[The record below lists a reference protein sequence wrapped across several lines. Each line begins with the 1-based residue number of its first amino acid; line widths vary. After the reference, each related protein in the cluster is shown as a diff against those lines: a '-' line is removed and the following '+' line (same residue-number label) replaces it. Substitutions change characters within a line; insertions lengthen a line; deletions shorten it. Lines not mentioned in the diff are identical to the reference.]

1 MMILRLVLA
10 IIISTY
16 VAAQSV
22 STTTSLV
29 TYIFGDSLTEVG
41 NNNYMQYSL
50 ARSDFPWYGI
60 DFSGGKATGR
70 FTNGRTIGDIISTKL
85 GIPSPPPYLS
95 LSRND
100 DAFLNGIN
108 YASGG
113 AGILNETGLY
123 FIQRLTFDDQIN
135 CFKKTKEI
143 IRAKIGDSAANKHV
157 NDAMYFIGLGS
168 NDYVNNFLQPFMA
181 DGQQYTHD
189 EFVELLTS
197 TLSNQLTTVYKLGGR
212 KVIFHGLGPLGCI
225 PSQRV
230 KSKTGMC
237 LKRVNEWV
245 MEFNTRT
252 QKLLEDL
259 NKRLPGAKFA
269 FADTYPAVLDLI
281 NNPDHYGFKVANTSC
296 CNVDTSVG
304 GLCLPNSKMCKNR
317 KDFVFWDAFH
327 PSDSANQILADH
339 LFSSLLASSPSPS
352 PAHAPKSP
360 SA

>member
-1 MMILRLVLA
+1 MMIIRLA
-10 IIISTY
+10 IASVISAY
-16 VAAQSV
+16 VAAAQSA
-22 STTTSLV
+22 STPPPLV

-41 NNNYMQYSL
+41 NNNYLKYSL
-50 ARSDFPWYGI
+50 ARSDFPWYGV
-60 DFSGGKATGR
+60 DFSGGQATGR

-85 GIPSPPPYLS
+85 GIKSPPPYLS

-100 DAFLNGIN
+100 DAFLDGIN

-135 CFKKTKEI
+135 CFKKTKEV
-143 IRAKIGDSAANKHV
+143 IRAKIGNKATNKHV

-189 EFVELLTS
+189 DFVELLTS
-197 TLSNQLTTVYKLGGR
+197 TLHNQLTIIYKLGAR

-230 KSKTGMC
+230 KSKSGTC

-245 MEFNTRT
+245 MNFNIRT
-252 QKLLEDL
+252 KNVLEDL
-259 NKRLPGAKFA
+259 NKSLPEAKFA
-269 FADTYPAVLDLI
+269 FADTYPHVLDLI
-281 NNPDHYGFKVANTSC
+281 NNPTRYGFKVANTSC

-327 PSDSANQILADH
+327 PSDSANQILADR
-339 LFSSLLASSPSPS
+339 LFSSLLSSSPSPS
-352 PAHAPKSP
+352 PSP
-360 SA
+360 NN